1 MQLAQAALQHTP
13 FGLHHLSDNAG
24 ATAPQSLSEA
34 LQAHSPALLPVAP
47 AMLTVPTS
55 SQRPCQR
62 THRWPAAAAATLFK
76 PRCASPGNGVPVL
89 VVCHTYCGS
98 PGLKVSGS
106 LVTTS
111 SLPYHLTQGH
121 DDRHSGFAQCTPCH
135 LLRPKQNR
143 KIGTEWDRGAV
154 TKSVCSTRLGLG

>member
-1 MQLAQAALQHTP
+1 MASSSSSSSSSSSNSLQ
-13 FGLHHLSDNAG
+13 
-24 ATAPQSLSEA
+24 
-34 LQAHSPALLPVAP
+34 
-47 AMLTVPTS
+47 TS
-55 SQRPCQR
+55 MC
-62 THRWPAAAAATLFK
+62 
-76 PRCASPGNGVPVL
+76 SPGNGFPVL
-89 VVCHTYCGS
+89 VVCS

-106 LVTTS
+106 LVNTS

-135 LLRPKQNR
+135 LLRPKQNH